1 MAKKKPVRGEGDS
14 AAELEALIQEILHAF
29 HDVRA
34 AGHRTGLFQ
43 DWGRS
48 KWSLLQILEAE
59 GPITMADLARK
70 RSVSRQYIQKL
81 ASTPIGNEWIRLDP
95 NPADRRAPLM
105 AITNIG
111 RRRLKTHRARVDR
124 ALGALSS
131 HVTAEEV
138 KKAAATIALVRSLLD
153 RV

>member
-1 MAKKKPVRGEGDS
+1 MAKKKAARGGRES
-14 AAELEALIQEILHAF
+14 AAELETLMQEILRAF
-29 HDVRA
+29 YDVRA
-34 AGHRTGLFQ
+34 AGQRTGLFQ
-43 DWGRS
+43 DWGS
-48 KWSLLQILEAE
+48 SNWGLLQLLEAE

-70 RSVSRQYIQKL
+70 RSVSRQYIQKI

-105 AITNIG
+105 AITDTG
-111 RRRLKTHRARVDR
+111 RRRLKSHRERVDR
-124 ALGALSS
+124 ALGTLSR
-131 HVTAEEV
+131 HVTAEDV